1 MDLHGHSKMIDPE
14 KSSCTTIVVTVA
26 NFLSHARVIA
36 LDDNNNKEYHESNE
50 QYMEYP
56 CSPSTKHFL

>member
-26 NFLSHARVIA
+26 NFLTHARVIA
-36 LDDNNNKEYHESNE
+36 LDFLLKEVV
-50 QYMEYP
+50 
-56 CSPSTKHFL
+56 FL